1 MKIIKVILI
10 VLLFLMIVPRN
21 VQAEEFGRA
30 YFYYIDNTD
39 ECLEKYYEYDLSDFE
54 TIDEK
59 SYFILNKL
67 FENNMNDITYVPND
81 TEIISTKVENG
92 LCIININK
100 EGFFTGGRYSEDKFI
115 NQLLKTVWSLNG
127 INSIIIYVEGVES
140 NLSGGIDFS
149 VYKNCNNGF

>member
-1 MKIIKVILI
+1 MR
-10 VLLFLMIVPRN
+10 LFKFRVSN
-21 VQAEEFGRA
+21 F
-30 YFYYIDNTD
+30 
-39 ECLEKYYEYDLSDFE
+39 K

-67 FENNMNDITYVPND
+67 FENNMNDITYVPNN
-81 TEIISTKVENG
+81 TKIISTKVENG